1 MKSTSYQLLKDV
13 HEVVARIEDKVDRRF
28 VLVEDRVNKVEDFQS
43 NLTGKITVLG
53 SIMILFINFLWEF
66 GRNLIKRIS

>member
-53 SIMILFINFLWEF
+53 SIMILLINFLWEF

>member
-13 HEVVARIEDKVDRRF
+13 HEVVARLENKMDIRLEGIDK
-28 VLVEDRVNKVEDFQS
+28 RVNKVEDFQS

-53 SIMILFINFLWEF
+53 SIMILFINFLWDF
-66 GRNLIKRIS
+66 GRSLIKKIV